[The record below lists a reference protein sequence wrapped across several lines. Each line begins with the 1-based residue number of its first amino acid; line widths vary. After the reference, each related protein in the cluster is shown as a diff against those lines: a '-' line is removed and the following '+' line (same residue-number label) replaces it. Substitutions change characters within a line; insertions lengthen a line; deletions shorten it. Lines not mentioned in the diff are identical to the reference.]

1 VPTSVEEENEMF
13 AASKKATF
21 FVPKLSHSSKQSKIQ
36 YKTTY
41 RSKLLAFIVK
51 NNLSFKL
58 VEQDEFIELIRH
70 LNPIAPTISKT
81 ILLRDLMKELKT
93 GKIY

>member
-1 VPTSVEEENEMF
+1 ML
-13 AASKKATF
+13 AAGKKATF
-21 FVPKLSHSSKQSKIQ
+21 VVPKMGQSSKQLRDQ

-51 NNLSFKL
+51 NNLSFQL

-70 LNPIAPTISKT
+70 LNPLAPQSQR
-81 ILLRDLMKELKT
+81 LHSS
-93 GKIY
+93 